1 MTLEEFNET
10 NPHHK
15 HFKIKINDE
24 EMYKALKSM
33 LHSYRKI
40 SLNHYETFK
49 RVALLYYLRNK
60 NYETGFYE
68 DLMTYF
74 NIATGKGKIDIVKDA
89 LVTHKYVATHY
100 FPTKFLDPT
109 RTPRIQFELEL
120 LKHLKYYLKILE

>member
-1 MTLEEFNET
+1 
-10 NPHHK
+10 
-15 HFKIKINDE
+15 
-24 EMYKALKSM
+24 M

-68 DLMTYF
+68 DLMEYF